1 MTACGSVDMP
11 TRGRGDT
18 MKTIAIIS
26 QKGGAG
32 KTTLSVH
39 LATAAALAG
48 HNTAIIDL
56 DPQGTAASWGDRR
69 QADAPEVVSGQ
80 AARLSVLIEAAQTNG
95 ADFLILDTAPNAD
108 QTALRAAQTADL
120 VLIPCRAA
128 TFDLEAIKAT
138 LTLSQLAQKPAFVV
152 LNAIP
157 PRSGIGREAAEGLTA
172 QGARVAPVMLS
183 QRAAFTHGVIDGRTA
198 QEFEPDG
205 KAAEEIEA
213 LYTWLCGI
221 VGMSKS
227 GQARRAA

>member
-1 MTACGSVDMP
+1 
-11 TRGRGDT
+11 
-18 MKTIAIIS
+18 MKTVAIIS

-39 LATAAALAG
+39 LATAAALSG
-48 HNTAIIDL
+48 HSAAIIDL

-69 QADAPEVVSGQ
+69 RADAPEVVSGQ
-80 AARLSVLIEAAQTNG
+80 AARLGVLIEAAQGNG
-95 ADFLILDTAPNAD
+95 ANLLILDTAPNAD
-108 QTALRAAQTADL
+108 QTALRAAQLADL

-128 TFDLEAIKAT
+128 TFDLEAIQAT
-138 LTLSQLAQKPAFVV
+138 LTLAELAKKPSYVV

-172 QGARVAPVMLS
+172 QGARVAPAMLS
-183 QRAAFTHGVIDGRTA
+183 QRAAFAHGVIDGRTA

-205 KAAEEIEA
+205 KAAEEVEA
-213 LYTWLCGI
+213 LYTWLCGT
-221 VGMSKS
+221 VGMSTS

>member
-1 MTACGSVDMP
+1 MSTCGQE
-11 TRGRGDT
+11 GI

-56 DPQGTAASWGDRR
+56 DPQGTAAGWGDRR
-69 QADAPEVVSGQ
+69 QAEFPEVVSGQ
-80 AARLSVLIEAAQTNG
+80 AARLSVLIDAARTNG
-95 ADFLILDTAPNAD
+95 ADVLILDTAPNAD
-108 QTALRAAQTADL
+108 QTALRAAQTADV

-138 LTLSQLAQKPAFVV
+138 LTLSQLAQKPFYVV

-157 PRSGIGREAAEGLTA
+157 PRSGIGREAAEGLIG
-172 QGARVAPVMLS
+172 QGAQVAPTMLS
-183 QRAAFTHGVIDGRTA
+183 QRAAFAHGVIDGRTA

-205 KAAEEIEA
+205 KAAEEVNA
-213 LYTWLCGI
+213 LYEWLCGI
-221 VGMSKS
+221 VDMPTRGHNRK
-227 GQARRAA
+227 AA